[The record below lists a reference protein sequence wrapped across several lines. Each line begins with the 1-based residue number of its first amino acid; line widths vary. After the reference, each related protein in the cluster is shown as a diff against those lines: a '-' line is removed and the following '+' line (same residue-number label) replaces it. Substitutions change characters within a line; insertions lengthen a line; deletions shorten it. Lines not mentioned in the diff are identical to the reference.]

1 MSGSGD
7 RLHDVRQ
14 RPTFDIEKAA
24 LTYLPRVGPAAW
36 AVYCFLVSLASEGDH
51 RWPDILTVASAC
63 GISTYN
69 AQLSID
75 ALIQVGLIAS
85 HKWTSVP
92 DSPLSFA
99 IVPAGAGGESVAQLG
114 LTAPPSRDTD
124 LLVSEDTAE
133 EQRWRVET
141 EERNQARRL
150 FSRML
155 EALNVDPAELSEQA
169 RATATEAS
177 RLARAAGAT
186 PDDVSTMIDQI
197 REARPDMVDDAERML
212 EYWSDLF
219 AEMSDESSD
228 DEPDADV

>member
-24 LTYLPRVGPAAW
+24 LAYIPRVGPAAW
-36 AVYCFLVSLASEGDH
+36 AVYCFLVSLGSEGDS
-51 RWPDILTVASAC
+51 RWPDVLTVASAC

-75 ALIQVGLIAS
+75 GLLQAGLIAR
-85 HKWTSVP
+85 HQWTP
-92 DSPLSFA
+92 EPGAPLTFA
-99 IVPAGAGGESVAQLG
+99 IVPVGPLSAPVAQLG
-114 LTAPPSRDTD
+114 LPVAAARGTD
-124 LLVSEDTAE
+124 LLVSEDTPE
-133 EQRWRVET
+133 EQRWQAET
-141 EERNQARRL
+141 DARNQARGL

-155 EALNVDPAELSEQA
+155 EALNVDPADLSERA

-177 RLARAAGAT
+177 RLARAVGAT
-186 PDDVSTMIDQI
+186 PDDVSNMIEQI
-197 REARPDMVDDAERML
+197 REARPDMVNDAERML

-219 AEMSDESSD
+219 AEMSDEQNED
-228 DEPDADV
+228 PDAEA

>member
-1 MSGSGD
+1 MSGTGD

-24 LTYLPRVGPAAW
+24 LAYIPRVGPAAW
-36 AVYCFLVSLASEGDH
+36 GVYCYLVSLASEGDS
-51 RWPDILTVASAC
+51 RWPDLLTVASAC

-75 ALIQVGLIAS
+75 VLLQVGLIAR
-85 HKWTSVP
+85 HQWTEDP
-92 DSPLSFA
+92 GSPLSFA
-99 IVPAGAGGESVAQLG
+99 VLPARPGGEAIAQPG
-114 LTAPPSRDTD
+114 LPASQPKDTD

-133 EQRWRVET
+133 EERWRAET
-141 EERNQARRL
+141 EERNQARGL

-155 EALNVDPAELSEQA
+155 EALNVDPGDLSEEA

-186 PDDVSTMIDQI
+186 AEDVGEMIDQI
-197 REARPDMVDDAERML
+197 RETRPDMVDDAERML

-219 AEMSDESSD
+219 AEMSNERND
-228 DEPDADV
+228 DPEAER

>member
-24 LTYLPRVGPAAW
+24 LRHVPQIGPAAW
-36 AVYCFLVSLASEGDH
+36 AVYCYLVSLASEGDN

-75 ALIQVGLIAS
+75 TLMSVGLVAR
-85 HKWTSVP
+85 HQWTQDP
-92 DSPLSFA
+92 GSPMSFA
-99 IVPAGAGGESVAQLG
+99 IVPASHGTESTARLDLLAAQPRG
-114 LTAPPSRDTD
+114 TD

-133 EQRWRVET
+133 EERWRAET
-141 EERNQARRL
+141 EERNQTRGL

-155 EALNVDPAELSEQA
+155 EALNVDPGDLSDEA

-186 PDDVSTMIDQI
+186 PDDVGSMIDQI
-197 REARPDMVDDAERML
+197 REARPDMIDDAERML

-219 AEMSDESSD
+219 AEMTDEVND
-228 DEPDADV
+228 DPESER